1 MAGNPRAGNHVT
13 TEANQS
19 LWVTASTDRLLFY
32 CLQKN
37 GMLLQ
42 SESDWNT
49 QNTFCFCLSR
59 AHRRFWGCYGW
70 TDQCSNAKLE
80 HFDFPL
86 EFWRSISNI
95 VQQLS
100 SWQSSVPPVLR
111 FFSRDEE
118 PSKPVIQFPLKTG
131 HFPLWSLMFSLWLLY
146 LTSLLLHPS
155 DLPPPNLRDS
165 EQQIRSGYF
174 YWLWTTQCS
183 VKSDY
188 FNLMRLNH
196 AIPTSSIE

>member
-95 VQQLS
+95 VQQPS
-100 SWQSSVPPVLR
+100 SWQSSVSPQSLGSSVVMK
-111 FFSRDEE
+111 SR
-118 PSKPVIQFPLKTG
+118 L
-131 HFPLWSLMFSLWLLY
+131 SLWFSFLLRLAIFLCDPWCSLFGSSAWLLSY
-146 LTSLLLHPS
+146 FTPLICLHQTSETQNSKS
-155 DLPPPNLRDS
+155 DLAIFTGYGQLS
-165 EQQIRSGYF
+165 VAWSQII
-174 YWLWTTQCS
+174 L
-183 VKSDY
+183 
-188 FNLMRLNH
+188 
-196 AIPTSSIE
+196 I